1 MSESL
6 KKTLKII
13 LPIAL
18 GVFLVCY
25 LYYSTTPEQRTE
37 IVNHIKSANPFWMGV
52 SIVIGLLS
60 HLSRAIRWNYLLEP
74 LGYKP
79 KVHNNMF
86 IVLTSYLANLG
97 IPRSGEFLRATELA
111 TYEDV
116 PFEKGFGTIVS
127 ERIIDVVML
136 LTIILIAFLFQAD
149 LIMGFMNES
158 GIGIYGGLLML
169 LAGIAGLLLTIR
181 IIKNSTSAVAQ
192 KIKLF
197 LSNMLEGIM
206 SIFKMKNK
214 WQFIFHTFFI
224 WIAYVVMFWVIKFTL
239 PATADISMAA
249 LLVAFVGGAIAMTTT
264 NGGFIA
270 YPLFVGT
277 SLQLFGLDFNNA
289 QAFGWIMWIAQTLMV
304 VVFGAIS
311 FILLPLLNRNK
322 TS

>member
-1 MSESL
+1 M
-6 KKTLKII
+6 KKILKII

-25 LYYSTTPEQRTE
+25 LYYSTTPHQRIE

-52 SIVIGLLS
+52 SILIGLLS

-74 LGYKP
+74 LGYTP

-86 IVLTSYLANLG
+86 MILTAYLANLG

-136 LTIILIAFLFQAD
+136 LAIILIAFLFQAD
-149 LIMGFMNES
+149 LIVGFMNES

-169 LAGIAGLLLTIR
+169 IVGILGLTVAIR
-181 IIKNSTSAVAQ
+181 IIKNSTSALAQ

-197 LSNMLEGIM
+197 LSNMLDGIM
-206 SIFKMKNK
+206 SIFKMRHK
-214 WQFIFHTFFI
+214 WLFIFHTLFI
-224 WIAYVVMFWVIKFTL
+224 WVAYVTMFWVIKFTL
-239 PATADISMAA
+239 PETIDISMAA

-277 SLQLFGLDFNNA
+277 ALEFFGLNFNSA
-289 QAFGWIMWIAQTLMV
+289 QAFGWIMWIAQTLMIIA
-304 VVFGAIS
+304 FGAIS
-311 FILLPLLNRNK
+311 FILLPLMNRNK
-322 TS
+322 RS